1 MTNSKKRIEIHNVDL
16 DIDLDSEIKKHA
28 TLDTDTKDRIANII
42 NIARERAKKQVDP
55 IELAWNEKFEKLF
68 IAITGDPNLAATK
81 QATMDIL
88 DIPATDLGKILAKFK
103 KFLKIN
109 KNDEWSLMIGQDNK
123 RERIYSLKRFV

>member
-1 MTNSKKRIEIHNVDL
+1 MTNSKKKIEIHNVDL

-28 TLDTDTKDRIANII
+28 TLDTDTKDKIASII
-42 NIARERAKKQVDP
+42 NIARERAKKPVDP
-55 IELAWNEKFEKLF
+55 EELAWNEKFDKLF
-68 IAITGDPNLAATK
+68 TAIISDPNLAATK

-88 DIPATDLGKILAKFK
+88 GIPAADLGKILAKFK

-109 KNDEWSLMIGQDNK
+109 KNNEWVLMVGQDNK